1 VPNAEYSP
9 QHLLLPVGKSGED
22 KDRRQ
27 PSGPDRIGCPG
38 IPQIRIPAHN
48 PPDEDRGVSRKP
60 QAHLAHY
67 AGKFPLG
74 GCQEALGSH
83 HRLNHPYPI
92 YPNLTKEQPPAAI
105 NQLWVSDITY
115 IRIESGFVYLA
126 VILDAFSRRVIGYCV
141 SRGLDAQITL
151 KALDMA
157 ICRRNPAPG
166 VIHHSDRGVQYASGD
181 YTNRLK
187 SCGFHISMSRKG
199 NPYDNATAESFFKT
213 LKAEE
218 VYLWEYRNLADVR
231 ERIPYFLEAVYNRKR
246 LHSSLG
252 YLPPEEFEK
261 RLLFKEQKNSPAR
274 PGYSNLSVQ
283 G

>member
-1 VPNAEYSP
+1 MLKIARSTYYYRPENRERIKTDANL
-9 QHLLLPVGKSGED
+9 Q
-22 KDRRQ
+22 
-27 PSGPDRIGCPG
+27 DRIESIALEFPKYGYRRITHQLSLEG
-38 IPQIRIPAHN
+38 ISVNHKRILRIMRESSLLVAVKKRWTATT
-48 PPDEDRGVSRKP
+48 DS
-60 QAHLAHY
+60 
-67 AGKFPLG
+67 
-74 GCQEALGSH
+74 
-83 HRLNHPYPI
+83 NHAYPI
-92 YPNLTKEQPPAAI
+92 YPNLTKEHPPTAI
-105 NQLWVSDITY
+105 NQVWVSDITY

-141 SRGLDAQITL
+141 SRGLDNQITL
-151 KALDMA
+151 TALDMA

-166 VIHHSDRGVQYASGD
+166 IIHHSDRGVQYASVD

-187 SCGFHISMSRKG
+187 TCGFQISMSRKG
-199 NPYDNATAESFFKT
+199 NPYDNAKAESFFKT

-218 VYLWEYRNLADVR
+218 VYLWEYRNLADVQ

>member
-1 VPNAEYSP
+1 MLNIPRSTYYYRSENREKIKTDANL
-9 QHLLLPVGKSGED
+9 Q
-22 KDRRQ
+22 
-27 PSGPDRIGCPG
+27 DRIESVALEFPRYGYR
-38 IPQIRIPAHN
+38 RITHQMKIEGFRVNHKRILRIMRESSLLVAVKKRWVATT
-48 PPDEDRGVSRKP
+48 DS
-60 QAHLAHY
+60 
-67 AGKFPLG
+67 
-74 GCQEALGSH
+74 
-83 HRLNHPYPI
+83 NHPYPI

>member
-1 VPNAEYSP
+1 MKIARSTYYYRPENREKIKIDANL
-9 QHLLLPVGKSGED
+9 Q
-22 KDRRQ
+22 
-27 PSGPDRIGCPG
+27 DRIESVALEFPKYGYRRITHQLNLEG
-38 IPQIRIPAHN
+38 ISVNHKRILRIMRESSLLVTAKKRWIATTDSNHN
-48 PPDEDRGVSRKP
+48 
-60 QAHLAHY
+60 
-67 AGKFPLG
+67 
-74 GCQEALGSH
+74 
-83 HRLNHPYPI
+83 YPI
-92 YPNLTKEQPPAAI
+92 YPNLIKERPPKAI
-105 NQLWVSDITY
+105 NQIWLSDITY
-115 IRIESGFVYLA
+115 IRIEAGFVYLA
-126 VILDAFSRRVIGYCV
+126 VILDAFSRRIIGYCV
-141 SRGLDAQITL
+141 SRGLDAQIAL
-151 KALDMA
+151 SALDMA

-166 VIHHSDRGVQYASGD
+166 IIHHSDRGVQYASID

-187 SCGFHISMSRKG
+187 TCGFQISMSRKG
-199 NPYDNATAESFFKT
+199 NPYDNAKAESFFKT

-218 VYLWEYRNLADVR
+218 VYLWEYRNLADVQ

>member
-1 VPNAEYSP
+1 MLKIPRSTYYY
-9 QHLLLPVGKSGED
+9 
-22 KDRRQ
+22 Q
-27 PSGPDRIGCPG
+27 PENWVKMKTDNDLRDRIEEVALEFPKYGYR
-38 IPQIRIPAHN
+38 RITHQLKI
-48 PPDEDRGVSRKP
+48 D
-60 QAHLAHY
+60 
-67 AGKFPLG
+67 
-74 GCQEALGSH
+74 GSCV
-83 HRLNHPYPI
+83 NHKRVLRIMRESSLLVAVKKRWVTTTDSNHAYPI
-92 YPNLTKEQPPAAI
+92 YPNLKKERSPTAT
-105 NQLWVSDITY
+105 NQVWVSDITY
-115 IRIESGFVYLA
+115 IRIESGFVYLS

-141 SRGLDAQITL
+141 SRGLDTQLAL
-151 KALDMA
+151 SALDMA

-166 VIHHSDRGVQYASGD
+166 IIHHSDRGVQYASGE

-187 SCGFHISMSRKG
+187 TCGFQISMSRKG

-218 VYLWEYRNLADVR
+218 VYLWEYRNLADVQ
-231 ERIPYFLEAVYNRKR
+231 ERIPYFLETVYNRKR

-274 PGYSNLSVQ
+274 PGYSNLTVQ

>member
-1 VPNAEYSP
+1 MLKIPRSTYYY
-9 QHLLLPVGKSGED
+9 
-22 KDRRQ
+22 Q
-27 PSGPDRIGCPG
+27 PENRERIKTDANLQDRIEAIALEFPKYGYR
-38 IPQIRIPAHN
+38 RITHQLKIDGSFVNHKRVLRIMRESSLLVAVKKRWVNTTDSNHN
-48 PPDEDRGVSRKP
+48 
-60 QAHLAHY
+60 
-67 AGKFPLG
+67 
-74 GCQEALGSH
+74 
-83 HRLNHPYPI
+83 YPI
-92 YPNLTKEQPPAAI
+92 YPDLTKEQPPMAI
-105 NQLWVSDITY
+105 NQVWVSDITY

-141 SRGLDAQITL
+141 SRSLDTQLALT
-151 KALDMA
+151 ALDMA

-166 VIHHSDRGVQYASGD
+166 IIHHSDRGVQYASGD
-181 YTNRLK
+181 YTKRLTT
-187 SCGFHISMSRKG
+187 CGFQISMSRKG

-218 VYLWEYRNLADVR
+218 VYLWEYRNLADVQ

-261 RLLFKEQKNSPAR
+261 RLLFKEQKNLPAR